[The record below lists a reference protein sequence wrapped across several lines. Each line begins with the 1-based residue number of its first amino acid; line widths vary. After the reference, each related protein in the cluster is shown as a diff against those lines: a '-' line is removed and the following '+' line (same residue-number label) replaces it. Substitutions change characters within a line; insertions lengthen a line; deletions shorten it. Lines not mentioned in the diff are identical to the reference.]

1 MRKMEFTMVR
11 SGLVE
16 PGQQVKVTEGK
27 LPGSYYYTIEPAVA
41 MSANYT
47 KAERLKASEG
57 IIKEIKET
65 PRGFFVVV
73 EFDEKEE

>member
-1 MRKMEFTMVR
+1 MRTMEFTMVR

-16 PGQQVKVTEGK
+16 VGQSVTVTEGK

-41 MSANYT
+41 MSANFT
-47 KAERLKASEG
+47 KAERLTATEG
-57 IIKEIKET
+57 IVREIKET

-73 EFDEKEE
+73 EFED

>member
-16 PGQQVKVTEGK
+16 PGQRVKITEGK

-41 MSANYT
+41 MSANYA
-47 KAERLKASEG
+47 KSERLEAKEG
-57 IIKEIKET
+57 VVREIKET

-73 EFDEKEE
+73 EFEE

>member
-11 SGLVE
+11 SGLVRE
-16 PGQQVKVTEGK
+16 GQEVTVTEGK
-27 LPGSYYYTIEPAVA
+27 LPGSFYYTIEPAVA

-47 KAERLKASEG
+47 KAERLVSDKG
-57 IIKEIKET
+57 IVKEIKET

-73 EFDEKEE
+73 EFDE